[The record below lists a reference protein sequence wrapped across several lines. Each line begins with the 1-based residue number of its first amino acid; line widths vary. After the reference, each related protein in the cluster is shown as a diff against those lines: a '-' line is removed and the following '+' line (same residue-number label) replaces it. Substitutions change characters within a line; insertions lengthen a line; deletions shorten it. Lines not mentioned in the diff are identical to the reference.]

1 MSSALWGFI
10 YDDITWSSRCDI
22 YTHRPALHRLVTKLS
37 RRTNNAPSKKVTP
50 YYRLWPQCGTDQPTE
65 VTMTS
70 LLKTFYAKPVEGC
83 EECELL
89 VDLFGNEATACNE
102 CVEYGEAELVE
113 TNPSN

>member
-1 MSSALWGFI
+1 
-10 YDDITWSSRCDI
+10 
-22 YTHRPALHRLVTKLS
+22 
-37 RRTNNAPSKKVTP
+37 
-50 YYRLWPQCGTDQPTE
+50 
-65 VTMTS
+65 MTS